1 MTLAK
6 DSKVGFTA
14 HQTFSAT
21 EGQFKRF
28 DGTFLIDR
36 GALGKSKITVRID
49 AASIDTDNGSRDEH
63 LRNPDFF
70 DVKKYPHIIFK
81 STQIAAKAGDRVKV
95 KGTVTVKDKTVPVS
109 FDMKLEW
116 GSDGAVRA
124 RGQMTLS
131 RNKLGITYETPFYA
145 PTLKDNVNLSMDV
158 RLKP

>member
-6 DSKVGFTA
+6 GSKVSFTA

-21 EGQFKRF
+21 EGHFKRF
-28 DGTFLIDR
+28 EGTFLINR
-36 GALGKSKITVRID
+36 GALEASKITVRID
-49 AASIDTDNGSRDEH
+49 AASIDTDNGSRDDH

-70 DVKKYPHIIFK
+70 DVKKHPHIVFK
-81 STQIAAKAGDRVKV
+81 STQITDQGGDRVKV
-95 KGTVTVKDKTVPVS
+95 KGTVTVKGKTVPVS
-109 FDMKLEW
+109 FDMKLSW

-124 RGQMTLS
+124 KGQMTLS